1 MTLRLTVLA
10 AALVLAGC
18 GGGGSSTPSAPST
31 SVAPTAPIVRA
42 APLEFGYFGLA
53 DIAATASSVTF
64 SHCVDWGDWTKDK
77 EAIKARIIAQLQSAK
92 AAGLK
97 AIVSTGFLTFD
108 AGYKYLGTAEL
119 ATFKKQLD
127 ALDLS
132 PIVIALYILDEP
144 DTHAQLTDA
153 IVVQCCTETRAA
165 WPGTKLA
172 VIYGPNGQTPGISA
186 YDWIGRDDYGAG
198 SGVLQR
204 LPSIRPDQQWIV
216 VPGGADPWRQD
227 VTPFADFAEA
237 RGNVAAV
244 IAFLYVDYGGG
255 KGIGTNGAFP
265 AYAAAGTAIK
275 KGAA

>member
-18 GGGGSSTPSAPST
+18 GGGASSTPSAPSAP
-31 SVAPTAPIVRA
+31 VAPSAPIVRT

-53 DIAATASSVTF
+53 DIAATASSTTF
-64 SHCVDWGDWTKDK
+64 TFAIDWGDWTKDK

-108 AGYKYLGTAEL
+108 AGYRYLGTAEL

-132 PIVIALYILDEP
+132 PIVIALYPVDEP
-144 DTHAQLTDA
+144 DIHAQLTDA
-153 IVVQCCTETRAA
+153 IMVQCCTETRAA
-165 WPGTKLA
+165 WPGVKLA

-186 YDWIGRDDYGAG
+186 YDWIGRDDYSAG
-198 SGVLQR
+198 SGELSR
-204 LPSIRPDQQWIV
+204 LPAIRPDQQWIV

-227 VTPFADFAEA
+227 VAPFAAFAKSQPT
-237 RGNVAAV
+237 VAV
-244 IAFLYVDYGGG
+244 LMPFLYSDYAGG
-255 KGIGTNGAFP
+255 KGIGTNGTFP

-275 KGAA
+275 TNT

>member
-18 GGGGSSTPSAPST
+18 GGGGSSTPSASAP
-31 SVAPTAPIVRA
+31 VAPTAPIVRT

-53 DIAATASSVTF
+53 DIAATANSVTF
-64 SHCVDWGDWTKDK
+64 SHCIDWGDWTKDK

-108 AGYKYLGTAEL
+108 AGYRYLGTAEL
-119 ATFKKQLD
+119 VAFKKQLD

-132 PIVIALYILDEP
+132 KICIAAYCIDEP
-144 DTHAQLTDA
+144 DVHGISDA
-153 IVVQCCTETRAA
+153 VMTQCFNETRAA
-165 WPGTKLA
+165 WPIKMA

-186 YDWIGRDDYGAG
+186 ADWIGRDDYGAG

-227 VTPFADFAEA
+227 VTPFADFAKA

-255 KGIGTNGAFP
+255 KGIGTNGTFP

>member
-10 AALVLAGC
+10 AALALAGC
-18 GGGGSSTPSAPST
+18 GGGGSSPSAPSAP
-31 SVAPTAPIVRA
+31 VAPTAPIVRT

-64 SHCVDWGDWTKDK
+64 SHAIDWGDWTKDK
-77 EAIKARIIAQLQSAK
+77 EAIKARIIAQLQAAK

-132 PIVIALYILDEP
+132 KICIAAYCIDEP
-144 DTHAQLTDA
+144 DVHGISDA
-153 IVVQCCTETRAA
+153 VMTQCFNETRAA
-165 WPGTKLA
+165 WPIKMA

-186 YDWIGRDDYGAG
+186 ADWIGRDDYPAG
-198 SGVLQR
+198 TGILSR
-204 LPSIRPDQQWIV
+204 LPPIRADQQWIV
-216 VPGGADPWRQD
+216 PCGGASPWKADP
-227 VTPFADFAEA
+227 TPFAAFAA
-237 RGNVAAV
+237 RPEVAV
-244 IAFLYVDYGGG
+244 LMPFLYVDYAGGQ
-255 KGIGTNGAFP
+255 GISTNGMLA
-265 AYAAAGTAIK
+265 AYTAVGTAIK